1 MTEQKDYS
9 EEVQLQKSRFSR
21 FVLMVVGTISLILG
35 TIGIFL
41 PVLPTTP
48 FLLLTAA
55 CYARSSRRFYNRLM
69 NDRYLGPYLRM
80 WRNERRIPL
89 PAKIMAVTAIVV
101 SIGISVLYFIPILA
115 VKIGVSAVGVG
126 VSVYICR
133 FPS

>member
-1 MTEQKDYS
+1 MDYS
-9 EEVQLQKSRFSR
+9 KEVRLKKSRFLRYLLIAS
-21 FVLMVVGTISLILG
+21 GTLSLILG

-48 FLLLTAA
+48 FLLLAAA
-55 CYARSSRRFYNRLM
+55 CYARSSERFYNRLM

-80 WRNERRIPL
+80 WRNERRIPIA
-89 PAKIMAVTAIVV
+89 AKVMAVAAIVV

-115 VKIGVSAVGVG
+115 VKVGVSAVGLG